1 MAVTGCSASGK
12 GGCGKAA
19 AGMLAGGRVRLWVG
33 MDGTPFIF
41 LFFCRVLV
49 FLKSA
54 DMWDPVHISKKATYF
69 ATSALTSGSH

>member
-1 MAVTGCSASGK
+1 
-12 GGCGKAA
+12 
-19 AGMLAGGRVRLWVG
+19 LWVG